1 LFQAV
6 PSALILMGRTEMAQ
20 LSGHASTVS
29 CLKPN
34 DIFVGLTAEIEQLV
48 EREHVDQFAVL
59 TGDVSP
65 IHMDDRLAIER
76 GFEGRVV
83 HGMLIA
89 GFISRLFGLQLPGLP
104 CILQSINL
112 RWIEPLYI
120 GDTIR
125 VRATVAQWSSAAD
138 VFVASVDVVRLRTHT
153 SVAKG
158 KVQVGFTRSR
168 T

>member
-1 LFQAV
+1 
-6 PSALILMGRTEMAQ
+6 MAQ
-20 LSGHASTVS
+20 FAGGASAVL
-29 CLKPN
+29 CLRPE

-48 EREHVDQFAVL
+48 ERHHVDQFAAL

-65 IHMDDRLAIER
+65 IHMDDGVARER
-76 GFEGRVV
+76 GFEARVV

-89 GFISRLFGLQLPGLP
+89 GFVSRLFGLRLPGLD

-120 GDTIR
+120 GDTIH
-125 VRATVAQWSSAAD
+125 VQATVAQWSSAAE
-138 VFVASVDVVRLRTHT
+138 VFVANVDVIRQRTQM

-168 T
+168 P